1 MSEMCVKCDGYK
13 IVFIDQ
19 ACWIWFEM
27 CVKYDG
33 YKMSNCDRDCRRKF
47 EMCVKRD
54 GYKTL
59 PSDIIIIV

>member
-1 MSEMCVKCDGYK
+1 MTSTKQIIQQIIHMSEMCVKCDGYK

-33 YKMSNCDRDCRRKF
+33 Y
-47 EMCVKRD
+47 
-54 GYKTL
+54 
-59 PSDIIIIV
+59 